1 MAALLERGLLYVVI
15 QFTLFGLVPY
25 INWASLLFA
34 EGNWDFIALCFG
46 HAPLEARITG
56 GVFAIFGLAVTLK
69 SFPDAGA
76 PNMFPLPTEG
86 SALKTNGVY
95 AYVRHPGNLGNTIL
109 FTGGSISFGTP
120 VGALSAWILLSAFF
134 WIKNGLEERYMTE
147 MHGAKWA
154 AYKAQVPVR
163 FCPPLVGVLVF
174 GVLCLTIFLNDIHP
188 YNKAIVTLTVATCG
202 LALLQML
209 YYYENHYLKS
219 QTSSLLWCLGTSG
232 AVALANCCAATLE
245 SRYSYEFYTQLSS
258 LFRVLWVY
266 HYLLLLLSYFQP
278 FGGGGKEELLQAT
291 GEIMKAASL
300 PPGSYAP
307 PFRLCTC
314 ASTYIPGPDFLR
326 GSFRRVEYYI
336 AGTLLLACGK
346 LTLHLEGGTRVLGCA
361 IEYSGAT
368 GTILK
373 VLDIAVVFLGLS
385 GVLALAS
392 TIDPLLTPSRR
403 DVVTLRHRMF
413 LYMQTF
419 VALQTVLIFGIIV
432 PQVTDL
438 CTTQHIEGLTIAV
451 EMLLIQILSHKAFV
465 PKFGWGPWIRILTPL
480 EQDSVPAEFN
490 FLLPLEEMALALQSE
505 KNGDGDGAEKVAIEL
520 TSNGCARNSVTPIQP
535 WTAQPP
541 QAVPAH
547 C

>member
-1 MAALLERGLLYVVI
+1 
-15 QFTLFGLVPY
+15 
-25 INWASLLFA
+25 
-34 EGNWDFIALCFG
+34 
-46 HAPLEARITG
+46 
-56 GVFAIFGLAVTLK
+56 
-69 SFPDAGA
+69 
-76 PNMFPLPTEG
+76 
-86 SALKTNGVY
+86 
-95 AYVRHPGNLGNTIL
+95 
-109 FTGGSISFGTP
+109 
-120 VGALSAWILLSAFF
+120 
-134 WIKNGLEERYMTE
+134 
-147 MHGAKWA
+147 
-154 AYKAQVPVR
+154 
-163 FCPPLVGVLVF
+163 
-174 GVLCLTIFLNDIHP
+174 
-188 YNKAIVTLTVATCG
+188 
-202 LALLQML
+202 
-209 YYYENHYLKS
+209 
-219 QTSSLLWCLGTSG
+219 
-232 AVALANCCAATLE
+232 
-245 SRYSYEFYTQLSS
+245 
-258 LFRVLWVY
+258 
-266 HYLLLLLSYFQP
+266 
-278 FGGGGKEELLQAT
+278 
-291 GEIMKAASL
+291 
-300 PPGSYAP
+300 
-307 PFRLCTC
+307 
-314 ASTYIPGPDFLR
+314 
-326 GSFRRVEYYI
+326 VEYYI

-520 TSNGCARNSVTPIQP
+520 TSNGADV
-535 WTAQPP
+535 
-541 QAVPAH
+541 V
-547 C
+547 